1 VSTSTSEGATAS
13 TVGTDGTDAAH
24 HRTCPLCE
32 AGCGLELTVR
42 NDTVVRVRGD
52 RENAFSRGFICPKG
66 SALHH
71 LHADP
76 DRLRRPLVR
85 HGDDPATASWEAV
98 TWEEAFAVVEAG
110 LRGVV
115 ERNGRDAVAIY
126 MGNPSVHSL
135 GPTLF
140 NGTLVKALG
149 TTNVFSAS
157 TIDQMPKHVSSGYL
171 YGNPLLIPVP
181 DLDRTDHLL
190 ILGANPYASNG
201 SLCTAPDF
209 PGRLEA
215 IQARGGRVVVVDP
228 RRTETAD
235 HADEWVPIRP
245 GTDAHLLVAMTQ
257 VLFAEGLAD
266 LGELAEVIS
275 GLDELRAAVD
285 PFTPEVVAPV
295 TGIDADTI
303 RRLARELVTAPT
315 ASVYGRVG
323 THTAAFGT
331 IGAWAVDVLNVCT
344 GNLDRPGGAMFA
356 TPAHDRGAGS
366 GTGRGFVT
374 GRRRSR
380 VSGHPEVRGEYPVVA
395 LAEEIT
401 TPGEGQVRALV
412 TVAGNPALSAPNSAA
427 VEDALGQ
434 LEFMVSVDPYRNET
448 TRFANVIL
456 PPPSPLERSEYHLA
470 FFNMAVRNVAEWAP
484 PLFAAPGPQ
493 EHEILGRLALI
504 ATGPDAGDDPSALD
518 RLILEA
524 ALGGAIGT
532 PGSPVADR
540 TVADLLAHVTADP
553 ARTTPDHLVDVMIR
567 TGAYGDWFG
576 AVPGGISLDTLAASP
591 HGLDLGPLVP
601 RLPSALRTP
610 SGTVELAPPAL
621 VADLDRLAASLDG
634 PLADPDALVLIG
646 RRQLRSNNSWMHNV
660 NVLAKGRF
668 RCTLLVHPDDAAR
681 LGLVNGVEA
690 EVSSRVGTVIAP
702 VEVTDAMSPG
712 VVSLPHG
719 WGHDRP
725 GAPFGVAGQRP
736 GVNSNLLT
744 DDTAID
750 PLSGNAVLNGIPV
763 TVSPSSAA
771 S

>member
-1 VSTSTSEGATAS
+1 MSTSTTEGTADAGA
-13 TVGTDGTDAAH
+13 GTDTVH

-42 NDTVVRVRGD
+42 NDTVVRIRGD
-52 RENAFSRGFICPKG
+52 RDNAFSRGFICPKG

-85 HGDDPATASWEAV
+85 RGDDPATATWEEV
-98 TWEEAFAVVEAG
+98 TWDEAFAVVEAG
-110 LRGVV
+110 LRGII
-115 ERNGRDAVAIY
+115 ERHGRDAVAIY
-126 MGNPSVHSL
+126 LGNPSVHSL

-157 TIDQMPKHVSSGYL
+157 TVDQMPKHVSSGYL

-215 IQARGGRVVVVDP
+215 IQARGGKVTVVDP

-245 GTDAHLLVAMTQ
+245 GADAHLLMAMAQ
-257 VLFAEGLAD
+257 VLFADDLVD
-266 LGELAEVIS
+266 LGGLSEHVS
-275 GLDELRAAVD
+275 GLDELRAAVG
-285 PFTPEVVAPV
+285 PFTPEAVAPSRAS
-295 TGIDADTI
+295 TPPTI
-303 RRLARELVTAPT
+303 RRLAHELAAAPT
-315 ASVYGRVG
+315 ASVYGRIG

-331 IGAWAVDVLNVCT
+331 IAAWAVDVLNACT

-356 TPAHDRGAGS
+356 TPAHDRGPGS
-366 GTGRGFVT
+366 GKGRGFVT

-380 VSGHPEVRGEYPVVA
+380 VSDHPEVRGELPVVA
-395 LAEEIT
+395 MAEEIT

-412 TVAGNPALSAPNSAA
+412 TVAGNPAVSAPNSAA
-427 VEDALGQ
+427 VEAALGQ

-448 TRFANVIL
+448 TRFADVIL
-456 PPPSPLERSEYHLA
+456 PPPSALERSEYHLA

-484 PLFAAPGPQ
+484 PLLRRRPGPRSTRSSAASPSSPP
-493 EHEILGRLALI
+493 GPRR
-504 ATGPDAGDDPSALD
+504 ATTPPPSTSSSSRAPSA
-518 RLILEA
+518 RAIA
-524 ALGGAIGT
+524 A

-540 TVADLLAHVTADP
+540 DGRRAAGDRHRRPDP
-553 ARTTPDHLVDVMIR
+553 
-567 TGAYGDWFG
+567 
-576 AVPGGISLDTLAASP
+576 LDPRP
-591 HGLDLGPLVP
+591 HGRRDDPHRRLRRLVRRRARRHLP
-601 RLPSALRTP
+601 RHAGGLAPRRSTSARSCPGCRRRCAHRPAPSSSPRPPCSPTSTAWPPASTHPTRTP
-610 SGTVELAPPAL
+610 TPC
-621 VADLDRLAASLDG
+621 
-634 PLADPDALVLIG
+634 VLIG

-660 NVLAKGRF
+660 NVLAKGRY

-681 LGLVNGVEA
+681 LGLEHGADA
-690 EVSSRVGTVIAP
+690 EIRSRVGAVIAP

-763 TVSPSSAA
+763 TVSPSSA
-771 S
+771 SS